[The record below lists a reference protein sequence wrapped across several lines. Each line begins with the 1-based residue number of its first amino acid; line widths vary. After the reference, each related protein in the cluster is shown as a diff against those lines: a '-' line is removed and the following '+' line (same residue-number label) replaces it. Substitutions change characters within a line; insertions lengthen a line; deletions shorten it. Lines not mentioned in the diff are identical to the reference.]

1 MRRNLLIGAVALAA
15 ACLAFGT
22 APALAQGGGAMKDK
36 AKDAAKAAANP
47 DQKFVM
53 DAAQG
58 GMMEVQLGTL
68 ATQKAAS
75 DDVKQFGQRMV
86 DDHSKANQ
94 ELTTLA
100 GQNNIAVATALDA
113 KNQAM
118 VDKLSKLS
126 GAEFDKEYMAHMVS
140 DHEKDVAEF
149 ERESK
154 SGKDAEVKSWA
165 GTTLPTLQEHLRMAK
180 EVHAKVAGGAAHKM
194 K

>member
-1 MRRNLLIGAVALAA
+1 MTASKPYSRKLAITGSSEYPLETIALAA

-22 APALAQGGGAMKDK
+22 APALAQGGAMKDK
-36 AKDAAKAAANP
+36 AKAAAKSAANP
-47 DQKFVM
+47 DEKFVM

-58 GMMEVQLGTL
+58 GMLEVQLGTL

-86 DDHSKANQ
+86 DDHSKANT

-100 GQNNIAVATALDA
+100 GQKNITLSTALDA

-126 GAEFDKEYMAHMVS
+126 GAALGGATAVGVYSANQLFLRSCPHQCSQDS
-140 DHEKDVAEF
+140 
-149 ERESK
+149 RSK
-154 SGKDAEVKSWA
+154 TRPFSPTGPLD
-165 GTTLPTLQEHLRMAK
+165 TLPSTGMPPPR
-180 EVHAKVAGGAAHKM
+180 
-194 K
+194 